1 MLLIMKSASH
11 VFAILNFDP
20 SCCCCYWLQMLTPS
34 DLSGVTQTGATL
46 TRCSPSMGRTT
57 LTAPW
62 TGDNLQELCQGMGST
77 TTTLIGGGHMYHQRD
92 SWTIV
97 HEFSV
102 TFSPKFFITDC
113 SKWAFWSW
121 LEKRGVSKFQH
132 NWGCQPNLK
141 TLRKFTDSGPA
152 VCPIIALY
160 LLNSDYQG
168 SPWLWGCRG
177 WR

>member
-1 MLLIMKSASH
+1 MCLRSWILIP
-11 VFAILNFDP
+11 VVVVAIDCKCWHHLI
-20 SCCCCYWLQMLTPS
+20 SIRCA
-34 DLSGVTQTGATL
+34 GVTQTGATL

-102 TFSPKFFITDC
+102 TFSPKVFITDC

-141 TLRKFTDSGPA
+141 TLRKFKQQTAMITFFICCANEQSK
-152 VCPIIALY
+152 
-160 LLNSDYQG
+160 
-168 SPWLWGCRG
+168 
-177 WR
+177 